1 MKKIYIIIISFRNLL
16 ETKLRSTLTILGVA
30 IGVGAIV
37 FLLSLGYGIERMI
50 VGEVASPNVLSVFE
64 VSLNGRDITS
74 ISDANIA
81 KIRNLQYVEKIEPG
95 FILAGRAVNGVIKTD
110 LAVLGLSR
118 ESLYLSDTK
127 IIKGKIFEDDD
138 EEKMLIS
145 TGALN
150 ALSIHEDDFEKTEVS
165 AEIVANKNLSL
176 SLEDGSVKSISDLK
190 ISGIIDDD
198 KTPFIIL
205 PFKKVRKLMSTTEYN
220 TAKVKVTDKKQ
231 LPEVRIKVEKI
242 GLATIFI
249 GDTIT
254 QINSLFIMFRY
265 FIGLFGAIAIVV
277 AILGML
283 NTLTVSLIERTQEI
297 GILKSNGAQ
306 KRDVLWLFLSEALII
321 SFAGGILGVTI
332 GITTGGLINWIFNI
346 YAKGNGGRA
355 ADFFYIPISYVFITV
370 IVTMAVGL
378 LVGIFPAKRASKIKV
393 LDAMKYA

>member
-16 ETKLRSTLTILGVA
+16 ETKLRSPLTILGVA

-165 AEIVANKNLSL
+165 AEIVANKNL
-176 SLEDGSVKSISDLK
+176 
-190 ISGIIDDD
+190 
-198 KTPFIIL
+198 
-205 PFKKVRKLMSTTEYN
+205 
-220 TAKVKVTDKKQ
+220 
-231 LPEVRIKVEKI
+231 
-242 GLATIFI
+242 
-249 GDTIT
+249 
-254 QINSLFIMFRY
+254 
-265 FIGLFGAIAIVV
+265 
-277 AILGML
+277 
-283 NTLTVSLIERTQEI
+283 
-297 GILKSNGAQ
+297 
-306 KRDVLWLFLSEALII
+306 
-321 SFAGGILGVTI
+321 
-332 GITTGGLINWIFNI
+332 
-346 YAKGNGGRA
+346 
-355 ADFFYIPISYVFITV
+355 
-370 IVTMAVGL
+370 
-378 LVGIFPAKRASKIKV
+378 
-393 LDAMKYA
+393 